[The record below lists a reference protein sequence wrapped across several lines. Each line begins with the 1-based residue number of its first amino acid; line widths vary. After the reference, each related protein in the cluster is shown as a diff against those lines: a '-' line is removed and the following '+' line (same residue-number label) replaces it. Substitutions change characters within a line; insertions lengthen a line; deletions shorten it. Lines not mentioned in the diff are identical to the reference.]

1 MLNDIFVWNERQNE
15 DKDGCCRTLVV
26 LSNWF
31 RVLACRVL
39 IRAVCVCGEL
49 IGFRV
54 CVAEVQWGCSES
66 SRTPWALSCW
76 PGSERSGSESVQ
88 CEAQLIKIITQRC
101 FHFLMSVNVT
111 SLQKTCCGPI
121 LNILLCYF
129 LFVGSELWVCCAGFT
144 SRVSN
149 NWVNKSILIMTRQI
163 ISRM

>member
-1 MLNDIFVWNERQNE
+1 MKDRMRTKMAAAEPWWFCLIGLERWPAE
-15 DKDGCCRTLVV
+15 FWSALC
-26 LSNWF
+26 
-31 RVLACRVL
+31 
-39 IRAVCVCGEL
+39 VCVCGEL

-76 PGSERSGSESVQ
+76 PGSARSGSESAQ
-88 CEAQLIKIITQRC
+88 CEAQLIKTQRC

-111 SLQKTCCGPI
+111 GLQKTCCGPI
-121 LNILLCYF
+121 LNILFCYF